1 MKVLVTGGAGYI
13 GSVLVTKLIESGY
26 EVNVLD
32 DLSTGHLESI
42 NKNAHFF
49 QGSILDMSDLEKS
62 MYGCDAVCHFAAKT
76 LVAESVSKPEL
87 YMKVNLEGTE
97 NVLKTMVNLKINKL
111 IMASTCAVY
120 KASDKPLNE
129 NSEIGPT
136 NPYGNSKLK
145 ADLLISDYSSKHGI
159 SSISFRFFNAAG
171 SYYSNSMGWL
181 TEMHN
186 PETHL
191 IPNLINSSQENIFK
205 LYGTDW
211 ETPDGTCIRDYVHV
225 LDISNACLTAIS
237 IVNQS
242 SHEIINLG
250 SSIGVSVQEVINTY
264 IEIGASNLFM
274 ENLDRRQGDS
284 KILIADPTKAKKFL
298 NWAPKF
304 SLKDIVETM
313 IRAKKDANEN

>member
-13 GSVLVTKLIESGY
+13 GSILVTKLIESGY

-129 NSEIGPT
+129 SSEIGPT

-145 ADLLISDYSSKHGI
+145 ADLLISEYSSRHGI

-171 SYYSNSMGWL
+171 AYYSNSMGWL

-191 IPNLINSSQENIFK
+191 IPNLVNSSQENIFK

-211 ETPDGTCIRDYVHV
+211 DTPDGTCIRDYVHV
-225 LDISNACLTAIS
+225 LDISNACLSAIPS
-237 IVNQS
+237 LNQNTHEIFNLGS
-242 SHEIINLG
+242 TIGTSVQEIINLYKELTNNQVL
-250 SSIGVSVQEVINTY
+250 IQVMN
-264 IEIGASNLFM
+264 
-274 ENLDRRQGDS
+274 RRDGDS
-284 KILIADPTKAKKFL
+284 KILVADASKAKNLL
-298 NWAPKF
+298 NWKASF
-304 SLKDIVETM
+304 SIKSIIETYLK
-313 IRAKKDANEN
+313 K